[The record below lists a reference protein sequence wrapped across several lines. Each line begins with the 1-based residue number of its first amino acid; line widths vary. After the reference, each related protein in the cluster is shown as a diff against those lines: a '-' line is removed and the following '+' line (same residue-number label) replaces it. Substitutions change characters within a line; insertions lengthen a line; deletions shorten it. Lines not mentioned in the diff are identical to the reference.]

1 MHISVLK
8 EEVIKFLAPR
18 PNENFIDATVDGG
31 GHAMEILKKNAP
43 KGKVLGIDW
52 DKEIIRKL
60 RLKIEKSDFKERL
73 ILVNDNFKN
82 LKRIVEKNNF
92 KEISGI
98 LFDLGFSSWHIEKSK
113 KGFSFQKDEILDMR
127 YGKSDIRA
135 VDILN
140 KWQEK
145 DIERI
150 LREYGQEFFSRK
162 IARAIVENRKKKPII
177 KTGELVEIIEKVVP
191 KRKKQ
196 KIHPATKTFQALRI
210 AVNQELENLKEA
222 LPQAIEVLKPGGRLV
237 LISFH
242 SLEDKI
248 VKKFFRQKEKEGEAE
263 ILTKKP
269 ITPTEKEIKENPRS
283 RSAKLRAIKK
293 I

>member
-127 YGKSDIRA
+127 YGEGETRA
-135 VDILN
+135 IDILN

-150 LREYGQEFFSRK
+150 LREYGQEFFSKK
-162 IARAIVENRKKKPII
+162 IAKAIVESRKEKPII
-177 KTGELVEIIEKVVP
+177 KTGGLVEIIEKVVP